1 MLRTC
6 GEKLWQYGPLKKWP
20 LARYVHEHMRGFF
33 KLAIFDEVHKTK
45 AKGSNIAYA
54 FKMMIN
60 SVDYVLGGTGT
71 LFGGKST
78 DLFFLLHRINHEV
91 RKRFGFN
98 QESAWSATYGR
109 QQMIFADEGD
119 EESFTTGKRRRIA
132 RVKELPGI
140 SPAIYRWVFEQV
152 VFLKVSE
159 LGFQMPPY
167 AEEIER
173 LVMDEVQK
181 DQYEWLYNTLYE
193 RIREGASSFSRQG
206 MKEAMSLM
214 SVFLQNCLSRPM
226 SGFRTERVFWKDPSV
241 GHQVPYRVKRG
252 TSEHYGYTDTDD
264 ARAIWNMTD
273 TDVDDANPANP
284 ADQRGLFPDMQAVRK
299 AEQERKEDGL
309 TEAQRMR
316 TEPMDLYPVTR
327 FGELLPKEK
336 WLIAKMKAIAE
347 EGGTALL
354 YVRQTKK
361 RNIQPRLLE
370 ILTKAGF
377 RAVILPDGDAR
388 LREAW
393 IQRNAATAQVLIT
406 NAKKVETG
414 LDLVMFNHVIF
425 YELDYSLFTM
435 WQAMRR
441 VWRLG
446 QTKAVTVTIPV
457 HMDAME
463 AHALSIMANK
473 FQAALLLY
481 GEMGAGLAQE
491 ADVQDV
497 MAELAQHI
505 LGGQQLSANGIDSL
519 MAASIENELEG
530 AQAGETILT
539 PEELAELFA
548 QLAENEEEE
557 SGEIEEP
564 DEDYVDDG
572 YDVERKA

>member
-20 LARYVHEHMRGFF
+20 LARYVHEHMQGFF
-33 KLAIFDEVHKTK
+33 KLAIFDEIHKTK
-45 AKGSNIAYA
+45 AKGSNIGYA

-173 LVMDEVQK
+173 LVMEEVQK
-181 DQYEWLYNTLYE
+181 EQYEWLYNTLYE

-226 SGFRTERVFWKDPSV
+226 SGFRTERVFWKDPSA
-241 GHQVPYRVKRG
+241 GKQVPYRVRRG

-264 ARAIWNMTD
+264 ARAIFNLTD
-273 TDVDDANPANP
+273 TDVDDENPANP
-284 ADQRGLFPDMQAVRK
+284 ADQRGLFPDMLAVRK
-299 AEQERKEDGL
+299 AEQEVRGRAHRGAAHAHGAHGPLPGHPLRRAAAQGALAHLQDEGHRRGRRHRPAVCAPNQ
-309 TEAQRMR
+309 EAQH
-316 TEPMDLYPVTR
+316 PAPAAGDPDQ
-327 FGELLPKEK
+327 GGLP
-336 WLIAKMKAIAE
+336 
-347 EGGTALL
+347 
-354 YVRQTKK
+354 R
-361 RNIQPRLLE
+361 RHP
-370 ILTKAGF
+370 
-377 RAVILPDGDAR
+377 AR
-388 LREAW
+388 R
-393 IQRNAATAQVLIT
+393 RCPAAR
-406 NAKKVETG
+406 G
-414 LDLVMFNHVIF
+414 LDPAQR
-425 YELDYSLFTM
+425 D
-435 WQAMRR
+435 RR
-441 VWRLG
+441 HRCSS
-446 QTKAVTVTIPV
+446 P
-457 HMDAME
+457 
-463 AHALSIMANK
+463 
-473 FQAALLLY
+473 
-481 GEMGAGLAQE
+481 
-491 ADVQDV
+491 
-497 MAELAQHI
+497 
-505 LGGQQLSANGIDSL
+505 
-519 MAASIENELEG
+519 
-530 AQAGETILT
+530 T
-539 PEELAELFA
+539 P
-548 QLAENEEEE
+548 
-557 SGEIEEP
+557 
-564 DEDYVDDG
+564 
-572 YDVERKA
+572 RR